1 MKKNKKL
8 LALLI
13 LIGVILFGY
22 LIFRVYNDFFKEK
35 EKTVVDSIGLYGYTL
50 EKTDTKVYE
59 DNFKELSKILNEKTI
74 DYEKYAEYLSKL
86 FIIDTFTLNN
96 KLAST
101 DIGGLEFIHPDLK
114 DNFKENMGNN
124 MYRNIEVNLDGKRTQ
139 ELPIVKN
146 VTIDTIK
153 EEKIK
158 YNDKE
163 YDGYK
168 VKANIEYEKDL
179 GYQTEIELTIIKD
192 DEILYIIKGN

>member
-1 MKKNKKL
+1 MKKNKKV

-22 LIFRVYNDFFKEK
+22 LIFRVRNDFFKK
-35 EKTVVDSIGLYGYTL
+35 QDKTVVDSIGLYGYTL
-50 EKTDTKVYE
+50 EKTDTKLYE
-59 DNFKELSKILNEKTI
+59 NYFKELSKILNEKTI

-86 FIIDTFTLNN
+86 FIVDTFTLNN

-101 DIGGLEFIHPDLK
+101 DIGGTEFMHPDLK
-114 DNFKENMGNN
+114 ENFKENMGNN
-124 MYRNIEVNLDGKRTQ
+124 MYRNIEVNLDGKRQQ
-139 ELPIVKN
+139 ELPIVKD

-153 EEKIK
+153 EDKVK

-163 YDGYK
+163 YDGYII
-168 VKANIEYEKDL
+168 KANIEYEKDL

-192 DEILYIIKGN
+192 DKILYIIKGK

>member
-1 MKKNKKL
+1 MKKNKKV

-22 LIFRVYNDFFKEK
+22 LIFRVRNDFFKK
-35 EKTVVDSIGLYGYTL
+35 QDKIVVDSIGLYGYTL
-50 EKTDTKVYE
+50 EKTDTKLYE
-59 DNFKELSKILNEKTI
+59 NYFKELSKILNEKTI

-86 FIIDTFTLNN
+86 FIVDTFTLNN

-101 DIGGLEFIHPDLK
+101 DIGGTEFIHPDLK
-114 DNFKENMGNN
+114 ENFKENMGNN
-124 MYRNIEVNLDGKRTQ
+124 MYRNIQVNLDGKRQQ
-139 ELPIVKN
+139 ELPIVKD

-153 EEKIK
+153 EDKVK

-163 YDGYK
+163 YDGYII
-168 VKANIEYEKDL
+168 KANIEYEKDL

-192 DEILYIIKGN
+192 DKILYIIKGN

>member
-1 MKKNKKL
+1 MKKNKKV

-22 LIFRVYNDFFKEK
+22 LIFRVRNDFFKK
-35 EKTVVDSIGLYGYTL
+35 QDKTVVDSIGLYGYTL
-50 EKTDTKVYE
+50 EKTDTKLYE
-59 DNFKELSKILNEKTI
+59 NYFKELSKILNEKTI

-86 FIIDTFTLNN
+86 FIVDTFTLNN

-101 DIGGLEFIHPDLK
+101 DIGGTEFIHPDLK
-114 DNFKENMGNN
+114 ENFKENMGNN
-124 MYRNIEVNLDGKRTQ
+124 MYRNIQVNLDGKRQQ
-139 ELPIVKN
+139 ELPIVKD

-153 EEKIK
+153 EDKVK

-163 YDGYK
+163 YDGYII
-168 VKANIEYEKDL
+168 KANIEYEKDL

-192 DEILYIIKGN
+192 DKILYIIKGK